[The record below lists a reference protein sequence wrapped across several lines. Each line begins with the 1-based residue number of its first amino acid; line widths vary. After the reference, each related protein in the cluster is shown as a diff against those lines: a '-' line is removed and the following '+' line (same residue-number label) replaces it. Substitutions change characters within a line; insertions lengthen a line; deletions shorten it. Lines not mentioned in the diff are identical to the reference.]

1 MGFGRERKPAWPFFF
16 YDTVPA
22 QHSNQKIDLMI
33 FRRCLVE
40 VEMTSQLQSNLKP
53 RSRGE
58 TAKVGL
64 TAHFG
69 TSQTPASPT
78 RQRSLGGVAC
88 SSAQS
93 LETLVH
99 LDAVLRAV
107 VLSAYGAWTGWFCWS
122 GLVARA
128 TRCGHRRDLPH
139 LHRALECD
147 GLISRRCAS

>member
-1 MGFGRERKPAWPFFF
+1 MLGFWDFGTWKGEETRLAFFFF

-40 VEMTSQLQSNLKP
+40 VEMTSQLQSKP
-53 RSRGE
+53 RAAAARQRRL
-58 TAKVGL
+58 AL
-64 TAHFG
+64 QRIFG
-69 TSQTPASPT
+69 TSQTPASPN

-107 VLSAYGAWTGWFCWS
+107 VLSAYGAWTRLVLLVWS
-122 GLVARA
+122 GRTSDTLWAPQRS
-128 TRCGHRRDLPH
+128 TSPT
-139 LHRALECD
+139 
-147 GLISRRCAS
+147 